1 MQNPMINVICPRSE
15 KEDKIVR
22 ALTIDEQQAFT
33 VYLLSKD
40 VSHCKYK
47 NIYLIQCI
55 WACVLVKLL
64 HFQCMIL
71 I

>member
-22 ALTIDEQQAFT
+22 ALTVDEQQAFT
-33 VYLLSKD
+33 EYLLSKD

-47 NIYLIQCI
+47 NIYLIQMYMGL
-55 WACVLVKLL
+55 AC
-64 HFQCMIL
+64 
-71 I
+71 